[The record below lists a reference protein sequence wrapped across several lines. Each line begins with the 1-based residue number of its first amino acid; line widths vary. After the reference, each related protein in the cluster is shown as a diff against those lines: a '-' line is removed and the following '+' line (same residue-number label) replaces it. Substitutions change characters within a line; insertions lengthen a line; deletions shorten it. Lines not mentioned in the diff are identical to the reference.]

1 MKKLSVIVS
10 LSLSLVLLIS
20 CAVNSGITDMHN
32 GTYLVTKQA
41 PTGFHGSGN
50 LKAEAINEAR
60 IFCESK
66 GLKLKVIS
74 ATEAQPPYVFGNFPK
89 AEIVFIALSPGDPKL
104 ATPIDYTSDED
115 TIKIKDNLKKVTS
128 AENAK
133 SEERSKSY
141 DALLKLSEL
150 REKGLITEQEFEAE
164 KAILLKK

>member
-1 MKKLSVIVS
+1 VIKLSIIVS
-10 LSLSLVLLIS
+10 LSLPLVVLIS

-89 AEIVFIALSPGDPKL
+89 AEIVFMALSPGDPKL
-104 ATPIDYTSDED
+104 STPIDL
-115 TIKIKDNLKKVTS
+115 IK
-128 AENAK
+128 
-133 SEERSKSY
+133 
-141 DALLKLSEL
+141 
-150 REKGLITEQEFEAE
+150 
-164 KAILLKK
+164 